1 MATIVKRQR
10 LDTYQPQLIE
20 PKWQRVWEE
29 TGIYRDVTED
39 PARPKWYHLVMFPYP
54 SGNLHIGHW
63 FSYAPADA
71 AARYRRMRGYNVLFP
86 FGFDAFGLPA
96 ENAAIRHGIHPR
108 TWTMQNIARMKQQL
122 RSMGAMF
129 DWSKEIITCLPEY
142 YRWNQWFFL
151 QFYKRGL
158 AYRAMAPV
166 WWCPTCQT
174 VLANEQVISGR
185 CERCSTEVY
194 RRDLE
199 QWFLRITAYA
209 EELLD
214 FEGIEWPEQ
223 VVTMQRNWI
232 GRSEGARVV
241 FRTESGHPIE
251 VFTTRPD
258 TLWGATFM
266 VLAPEHPLVDTLTTA
281 DRRAEVKAYVEQ
293 ARRQSDIE
301 RSSTEREKT
310 GVFLGAYAVNPV
322 NGERIPVWIADYV
335 LMGYG
340 TGAIM
345 AVPAHD
351 ARDFQFALQFGL
363 PVIPVVA
370 GPGEEARS
378 LIRTGSY
385 HETLPAVLRQAGFTL
400 EEERGG
406 LGVRLPDAERQR
418 YLGLVQEYLLP
429 GYWTAVVGGSGWQVA
444 FAEGAVIDVGTLAD
458 ERRALERLKELD
470 RAARQARTVAEVL
483 WGIDFY
489 REVLFH
495 DTVGRMINSGPLTG
509 TPGSEAVSRTIGWLE
524 QQGLGRGEVTFRLRD
539 WLISRQRYWGTPIP
553 IVYCDR
559 CGLVP
564 VPEDELPVV
573 LPEDAEFMPTGQS
586 PLVTHAAFVNTSCP
600 QCGGPA
606 RRETDTMD
614 TFVDSSWYWYR
625 YLSPHDQEHPFDLA
639 KMAYWT
645 PVDQYT
651 GGIEH
656 AILHLLYSRFWTK
669 VLADLGLVNHREPFA
684 RLFNHGVILGEDG
697 EKMSKSRGNVVD
709 PDELVARMGADTVRL
724 YLMFVGPWEQ
734 GGPWSSRGVT
744 GIQRFLHR
752 VWRVVTDTAGV
763 TVDRAD
769 DAAAHRLRQAM
780 HRTIRAVT
788 EDFEH
793 FGFNT
798 AIARMMEFV
807 HDLYRLKGSDLVR
820 TPAWREAIE
829 TLVLLLAPGAP
840 HIAEELWE
848 RLGKPYSVH
857 QQSWP
862 AFDPALAAEES
873 IELVVQ
879 VNGRVRDRIL
889 VPAGIDEE
897 TAIAVAT
904 SSERVRPYLDR
915 RAIRRAVYVPGK
927 LVNLVLD

>member
-1 MATIVKRQR
+1 MATTAKRR
-10 LDTYQPQLIE
+10 RTESYRPQVIE
-20 PKWQRVWEE
+20 PKWQRAWEE
-29 TGIYRDVTED
+29 TGIYRNVTED
-39 PARPKWYHLVMFPYP
+39 PTRPKWYHLVMFPYP

-96 ENAAIRHGIHPR
+96 ENAAIRHGIHPH
-108 TWTMQNIARMKQQL
+108 TWTMQNIARMKEQL

-158 AYRAMAPV
+158 AYRALAPV
-166 WWCPTCQT
+166 WWCPNDQT
-174 VLANEQVISGR
+174 VLANEQVVDGR
-185 CERCSTEVY
+185 CERCGAEVY

-209 EELLD
+209 EELLN

-241 FRTESGHPIE
+241 FRAESGDPIE

-266 VLAPEHPLVDTLTTA
+266 VLAPEHPLVEKLTTPE
-281 DRRAEVKAYVEQ
+281 RRAEVESYVQQ
-293 ARRQSDIE
+293 ARRESDIE
-301 RSSTEREKT
+301 RTSTEREKT
-310 GVFLGAYAVNPV
+310 GVFIGAYAVNPV
-322 NGERIPVWIADYV
+322 NGERIPIWIADYV

-351 ARDFQFALQFGL
+351 QRDFEFALKFGL
-363 PVIPVVA
+363 PVIPVIA
-370 GPGEEARS
+370 GPGEQARS
-378 LIRTGSY
+378 LVRRGSY
-385 HETLPAVLRQAGFTL
+385 RDSLSAALREAGFAF
-400 EEERGG
+400 EEREGS
-406 LGVRLPDAERQR
+406 LYVTLDDRDRERYVALAQAH
-418 YLGLVQEYLLP
+418 LLP
-429 GYWTAVVGGSGWQVA
+429 GSWTAVVGGSGWQI
-444 FAEGAVIDVGTLAD
+444 VIAGGEVIEVSTLAD
-458 ERRALERLKELD
+458 ERRALARCQELD
-470 RAARQARTVAEVL
+470 PGVRPARTIAEML
-483 WGIDFY
+483 WDVEFY
-489 REVLFH
+489 REVLFY
-495 DTVGRMINSGPLTG
+495 DSYGRMINSGPLTG
-509 TPGSEAVSRTIGWLE
+509 TPGEEAIARTVRWLE
-524 QQGLGRGEVTFRLRD
+524 EQGLGKREVTYRLRD

-553 IVYCDR
+553 IIYCDR
-559 CGLVP
+559 CGMVP
-564 VPEDELPVV
+564 VPEDQLPVV

-586 PLVTHAAFVNTSCP
+586 PLVTHEAFVSATCP

-625 YLSPHDQEHPFDLA
+625 YLSPHDQEQPFDRA
-639 KMAYWT
+639 KVEYWT

-669 VLADLGLVNHREPFA
+669 ALADLGLVNHREPFA

-709 PDELVARMGADTVRL
+709 PDELVAQMGADTVRL

-744 GIQRFLHR
+744 GIQRFLNR
-752 VWRVVTDTAGV
+752 VWTVVTDTAEV
-763 TVDRAD
+763 SPDRPD
-769 DAAAHRLRQAM
+769 DEEAVRLRRFM
-780 HRTIRAVT
+780 HRTIKAVT

-798 AIARMMEFV
+798 AIARLMEFV
-807 HDLYRLKGSDLVR
+807 NELFRLKDSATAR

-857 QQSWP
+857 QQAWP
-862 AFDPALAAEES
+862 AFDPELAAEEM

-889 VPAGIDEE
+889 VPAAISEE
-897 TAIAVAT
+897 AAIELAK
-904 SSERVRPYLDR
+904 SSERVQPYLDGKPV
-915 RAIRRAVYVPGK
+915 RRAVYVPGK
-927 LVNLVLD
+927 LVNLVVG

>member
-1 MATIVKRQR
+1 MATTAKKRR
-10 LDTYQPQLIE
+10 VETYQPQAIE
-20 PKWQRVWEE
+20 PKWQQVWEE
-29 TGIYRDVTED
+29 TGIYVNVTAD

-96 ENAAIRHGIHPR
+96 ENAAIRHGIHPHL
-108 TWTMQNIARMKQQL
+108 WTMQNIARMKQQL

-129 DWSKEIITCLPEY
+129 DWSKEIVTCLPEY

-174 VLANEQVISGR
+174 VLANEQVINGR
-185 CERCSTEVY
+185 CERCGTEVY

-214 FEGIEWPEQ
+214 FEGIQWPEQ

-232 GRSEGARVV
+232 GRSEGARVA
-241 FRTESGHPIE
+241 FRTESGDPIE

-266 VLAPEHPLVDTLTTA
+266 VLAPEHPLVEALTTR
-281 DRRAEVKAYVEQ
+281 DRRAEVETYVQQ

-301 RSSTEREKT
+301 RTSTEREKT
-310 GVFLGAYAVNPV
+310 GVFLGSYAVNPV
-322 NGERIPVWIADYV
+322 NGEHIPIWIADYV

-351 ARDFQFALQFGL
+351 ARDFEFALQFGL

-370 GPGEEARS
+370 GPGEEARCVVRDGTYS
-378 LIRTGSY
+378 AM
-385 HETLPAVLRQAGFTL
+385 LPATLREAGFAV
-400 EEERGG
+400 EERGG
-406 LGVRLPDAERQR
+406 DLDVCLPDTERQR
-418 YLGLVQEYLLP
+418 FLALVREFLLP
-429 GYWTAVVGGSGWQVA
+429 GSWTAVVGGSGWQVV
-444 FAEGAVIDVGTLAD
+444 FADGLVIDIGTLAD
-458 ERRALERLKELD
+458 EREALARLQELD
-470 RAARQARTVAEVL
+470 ASARSARTVAEVL

-495 DTVGRMINSGPLTG
+495 DTHGRMINSGPLTG
-509 TPGSEAVSRTIGWLE
+509 TPGDEAISRTIRWLE
-524 QQGLGRGEVTFRLRD
+524 QEGLGRGEVTFRLRD

-553 IVYCDR
+553 IVSCDQ

-564 VPEDELPVV
+564 VPEEDLPVL

-586 PLVTHAAFVNTSCP
+586 PLITHQAFVNTSCP

-625 YLSPHDQEHPFDLA
+625 YLSPHDQEHPFDRA
-639 KMAYWT
+639 KMEYWT

-669 VLADLGLVNHREPFA
+669 ALADLGLVHHREPFA

-709 PDELVARMGADTVRL
+709 PDELVARTGADTVRL

-734 GGPWSSRGVT
+734 GGPWSSQGVA
-744 GIQRFLHR
+744 GIQRFLNR
-752 VWRVVTDTAGV
+752 VWTIVTGTADV
-763 TVDRAD
+763 ATDRAD
-769 DAAAHRLRQAM
+769 DEEAHRLRRAM

-798 AIARMMEFV
+798 AIARMMEFANE
-807 HDLYRLKGSDLVR
+807 LYRLKDSETVH

-840 HIAEELWE
+840 HIAEELWQ

-862 AFDPALAAEES
+862 AFDRERAAEEMV
-873 IELVVQ
+873 ELVVQ
-879 VNGRVRDRIL
+879 VNGRVRDRIV

-897 TAIAVAT
+897 TAITLAT
-904 SSERVRPYLDR
+904 SSERVRRYLDR
-915 RAIRRAVYVPGK
+915 RTVRRAVYVPGK
-927 LVNLVLD
+927 LVNLVVQ